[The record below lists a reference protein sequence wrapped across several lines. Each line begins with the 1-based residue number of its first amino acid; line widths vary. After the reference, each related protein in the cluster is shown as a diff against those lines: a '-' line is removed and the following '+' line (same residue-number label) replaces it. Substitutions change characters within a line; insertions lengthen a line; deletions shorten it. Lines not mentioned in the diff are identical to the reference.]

1 MAKNIA
7 IDVQIKNVKKITDL
21 KNSLKELRKEQRNI
35 EKETK
40 ASGKTTREQAQQYT
54 KNEKAIKSQSKALRE
69 NKKALVDGTK
79 STAKAN
85 KATGSLTKSFLK
97 AAGAI
102 TLVVGAFRTVSGAVS
117 RTIATFTEFEF
128 TMAKVLAVSGAT
140 DEEFKALTT
149 TAEEL
154 GRTTFFTAEQVG
166 QLQLA
171 YSKLGFTAKEIQDA
185 VKPTLDLAT
194 ATGTDLARAAQ
205 VAGAAVRGFGL
216 DASET
221 ERVVDVMAVSFSSS
235 AMDIEKWQTG
245 MTKVAPIAKA
255 AGFSIEDTAAIMSK
269 LSDSGIEASIAG
281 TSLRNIL
288 LKMQDPSSELSKSF
302 GSTIHSL
309 DDLVPA
315 MKKFVA
321 EGGSMADIMEV
332 VDLRQ
337 AAAFEQMLTT
347 ADGTLALRNELED
360 ANGEGARMADIVGD
374 TLQGAF
380 LKLKSALQG
389 VSISVM
395 KDFAEGMQSGIE
407 KAAGFFNM
415 LAENSKTITTTIKFL
430 GKLIRIVGLYK
441 LGVLAAT
448 KGTRALRI
456 AKVLL
461 YKTNATLTASTIT
474 LTGAVNALKLSI
486 KSLLSSTG
494 IGMLVAF
501 APEILNFFGVWGDE
515 TEDLTEETD
524 GLTESQRKLHET
536 YRDTLKETA
545 KTSLEFERLI
555 SLKEQMNELTDDEG
569 KLLDD
574 NAVNQKQYNSLKGQ
588 AAVLIRALNQDLEDN
603 DQALIDEKTSID
615 DLTIAMQ
622 NLTKAMMEQSIADAF
637 KRRMETITDEAANA
651 RITLSQLRKEI
662 GKTYITDEWIEKG
675 RLGTQGQISAGGIP
689 QYFSYDE
696 QGQGVGTPYMYLP
709 PEGSDYYRY
718 ATNEELIA
726 AMMDKSKV
734 WKSNNV
740 SLYPDTETLGDLPV
754 NRDWETLQNTTITQQ
769 DWERYVNIM
778 SKQVKG
784 MKRMEDE
791 RPEDFVKRMF
801 DKLLKDADISGES
814 QADLSE
820 TLEIFA
826 SDYGLDLN
834 EILIRGGTTTG
845 GTTGGDGG
853 PDPIAVTD
861 WETLTKEALLVV
873 KQKYDEAGA
882 SQEEYQIAL
891 AATRKAM
898 LQQELDEL
906 NALEKL
912 NLGQKKRKL
921 DLETQIADATIA
933 ENQNTFKRQMELEQE
948 KFNKLKQKTIE
959 ENTVRGKLTHDGQ
972 ALLLQQEAEFLNT
985 KLNLYNSYG
994 QKIIGI
1000 DTDISKNKQAQH
1012 ELQMKIFKDQ
1022 LKAMGGIG
1030 SGLQDLAGDNEKLNK
1045 VKEAGILI
1053 SKIAQGIEK
1062 AMLIQEQLFELGL
1075 IKKIALKKT
1084 DIALTQLQTT
1094 SNIGEAASENLS
1106 TGSILANTIATIS
1119 SIIPKAISTILSAFS
1134 GPLGILKAIA
1144 AYAFIR
1150 KIMKM
1155 KFEDGGIISSD
1166 DKYAKG
1172 GMVYGKSHAQGGEKF
1187 SAGGRVVELEGGE
1200 AVINRK
1206 STAMF
1211 RNQLSAMNEAGGGV
1225 RFADGGLL
1233 TSPQFTNSEFAAQN
1247 QLQMRDAME
1256 RQKKVVVVES
1266 DITESQSTVSVIQ
1279 ANASF

>member
-7 IDVQIKNVKKITDL
+7 IDVQIKNIKRVADL
-21 KNSLKELRKEQRNI
+21 KQELKDLRKEQKEH
-35 EKETK
+35 EKYAK
-40 ASGKTTREQAQQYT
+40 SGKFTSKEQ
-54 KNEKAIKSQSKALRE
+54 EKAYLNNARAIDKNSKSLRGLNKNLKQSTT
-69 NKKALVDGTK
+69 DSTK
-79 STAKAN
+79 ST

-102 TLVVGAFRTVSGAVS
+102 TLVVGAFRTVSGAIS

-140 DEEFKALTT
+140 DEEFKALTK

-288 LKMQDPSSELSKSF
+288 LKMQDPSSDLSKSF
-302 GSTIHSL
+302 GTTIHSL

-347 ADGTLALRNELED
+347 ADGTLALRDELKD
-360 ANGEGARMADIVGD
+360 ANGEGARMAEIVGD

-415 LAENSKTITTTIKFL
+415 LAENSKTITNTIKFL
-430 GKLIRIVGLYK
+430 GKLIRVVGLYK

-448 KGTRALRI
+448 KSTKAIRTAKALWI
-456 AKVLL
+456 
-461 YKTNATLTASTIT
+461 KTNVTLTASTLT
-474 LTGAVNALKLSI
+474 LRGAVTALGASI
-486 KSLLSSTG
+486 KRLLGSTG
-494 IGMLVAF
+494 IGLLVAF
-501 APEILNFFGVWGDE
+501 LPEILEFFGLWGEEVDNVADSQE
-515 TEDLTEETD
+515 TLEEQTKRLTKDYHDLAKPIDALKTKTQQ
-524 GLTESQRKLHET
+524 LVRVKKL
-536 YRDTLKETA
+536 
-545 KTSLEFERLI
+545 
-555 SLKEQMNELTDDEG
+555 MNAMIDDEG
-569 KLLDD
+569 KLIEDTLS
-574 NAVNQKQYNSLKGQ
+574 NQKLYNKLKGQ
-588 AAVLIRALNQDLEDN
+588 AAVLMRDLNKELKDN
-603 DQALIDEKTSID
+603 DQILINEKSSID
-615 DLTIAMQ
+615 DITTAMNQLTES
-622 NLTKAMMEQSIADAF
+622 MMNNALISGFEKQLERISEKSANASVAIIKMADDLGYSIAN
-637 KRRMETITDEAANA
+637 IAAQN
-651 RITLSQLRKEI
+651 
-662 GKTYITDEWIEKG
+662 
-675 RLGTQGQISAGGIP
+675 RLGAQAFADSGGDYGDP
-689 QYFSYDE
+689 LE
-696 QGQGVGTPYMYLP
+696 GTKRTL
-709 PEGSDYYRY
+709 
-718 ATNEELIA
+718 ATLIRHY
-726 AMMDKSKV
+726 
-734 WKSNNV
+734 NV
-740 SLYPDTETLGDLPV
+740 SKSMYNDLVAEEGEKNVPK
-754 NRDWETLQNTTITQQ
+754 NRKFHQI
-769 DWERYVNIM
+769 
-778 SKQVKG
+778 
-784 MKRMEDE
+784 
-791 RPEDFVKRMF
+791 
-801 DKLLKDADISGES
+801 DKLLKETGFKSLDAINEALNGTEKEIEAVTLAFDSLVGEGGIGS
-814 QADLSE
+814 LLLKADEAPDNKPS
-820 TLEIFA
+820 
-826 SDYGLDLN
+826 
-834 EILIRGGTTTG
+834 
-845 GTTGGDGG
+845 GG
-853 PDPIAVTD
+853 PDPIAVTN
-861 WETLTKEALLVV
+861 WEEKTKKALLVV

-882 SQEEYQIAL
+882 SQEEYQIEL
-891 AATRKAM
+891 AATRKSM
-898 LQQELDEL
+898 LEQELAEI
-906 NALEKL
+906 NALEEL

-933 ENQNTFKRQMELEQE
+933 ENQRVFKTQLEGLE
-948 KFNKLKQKTIE
+948 ETNREIRRKIIE
-959 ENTVRGKLTHDGQ
+959 ENTVRGKLTKEGEE
-972 ALLLQQEAEFLNT
+972 LLLLNENNFLAQKIMHYDN
-985 KLNLYNSYG
+985 YG

-1000 DTDISKNKQAQH
+1000 DDKIAQNKQKLH
-1012 ELQMKIFKDQ
+1012 DLQMKNFKDQ
-1022 LKAMGGIG
+1022 LKAMGGLG

-1062 AMLIQEQLFELGL
+1062 AMLIQEQLYELGL

-1084 DIALTQLQTT
+1084 DLVLTNLQTGA
-1094 SNIGEAASENLS
+1094 NIGEAASENLS
-1106 TGSILANTIATIS
+1106 TGSILANTIATVAN
-1119 SIIPKAISTILSAFS
+1119 IIPKAISTILSAFS

-1144 AYAFIR
+1144 AFAFI
-1150 KIMKM
+1150 KKVMKM
-1155 KFEDGGIISSD
+1155 KFEDGGIIASD

-1247 QLQMRDAME
+1247 QLQMRDAMD

-1279 ANASF
+1279 SNASF